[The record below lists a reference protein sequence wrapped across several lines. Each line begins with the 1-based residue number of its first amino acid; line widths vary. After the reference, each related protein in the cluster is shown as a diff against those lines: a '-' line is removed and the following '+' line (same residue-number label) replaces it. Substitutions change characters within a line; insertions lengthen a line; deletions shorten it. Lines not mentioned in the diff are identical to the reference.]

1 MVVAVAPG
9 SAPSLRSEAVTNELQ
24 EMTLQPA
31 SNNMPVRD
39 RKNAL
44 PAMYQWTAYIST
56 GEGLERWRLAGQMRM
71 KEMEVLQLKLQQ
83 RRTREELVSQGIM
96 PPLKSP
102 AAFHEQ
108 RRNLERARTEDY
120 LKRKIRSRPERSEL
134 VRMHILEETSAE
146 PSLQAKQLQLKRA
159 RLADDLNDKISHRPG
174 PIELIHKNILPVD
187 LDCPLQHSLLDS
199 PKGAG
204 ESSLDEDS
212 SDAFSPD
219 TLANHD
225 SPLGPLSQ
233 LSPSDMLTQN
243 RDMSPSQVFLTQV
256 PPPPPLLVNGQDSLP
271 PQKLTNGSAM
281 SGASCPATGQ
291 TKSKPSSER
300 PPQRPKKAKDNKPK
314 VKKLKYHQYIPPD
327 QKTDREPPPQLDS
340 TYTKILH
347 QQQLF
352 LQLQILH
359 QQQQHY
365 NYHTIL
371 PAPPKPP
378 AEQPPSTNP
387 APSLLRSVPPTTS
400 ASSNQNGSSRQ
411 SQTPVG
417 GTKPL
422 TLPANLDDFKV
433 AELKQE
439 LKLRCLTVSGT
450 KMDLIERLRN
460 YQEQNGGGRAG
471 VTATVSPKPSQPTP
485 PQASTEPAG
494 SISPAPSQAGTNP
507 HTHHSGEA
515 ARKIPAFSL
524 AQSAAPACIM
534 RFGSTSSSP
543 PLSPTPSER
552 SLAVMS
558 PDETSC
564 NGDVFGEMVSSP
576 LTQLSLH
583 PSPQHPSP
591 ASIKEENQG
600 HLSTCSLSQS
610 RPSTTKLQPAAPPQ
624 EPLAGATMEA
634 SPLDKDQMLQEKDKQ
649 IEELTRMLRQ
659 KQRLVENLR
668 SQLEMEGVQG
678 VVVNGYAQEAQT
690 TPIKASTILHLSLTN
705 TDMVRV
711 KNEVET
717 EEGMEGVDEAQPTQ
731 CSQQTLLKLQQ
742 IPRIQVEQQ
751 TQQILQTQQLK
762 QQQTQQQQ
770 TQQLQ
775 QQQTQQM
782 QQQKTSAQLLFQQ
795 QQQLI
800 IQQTQQKQL
809 QLQAKQLQAKQLQ
822 AKQLQA
828 KQLQAKQLQAKQLQA
843 KQLQDQQLQDQ
854 QLQAKQ
860 LQDQQLQAKQ
870 LQAKQLQAKQLQAK
884 QLQDQQLQAKQ
895 LQDQQLQ
902 AKQLQDQPLQDQQLQ
917 DQQLQDQQLQD
928 QQLQAKQ
935 LQDQQLQDQQL
946 QDQQLQDQQLQDQQL
961 QVLQRKQQRQS
972 QRQQQNKQPSQTVTP
987 QQVTPV
993 FISQQNGTQVPAQTF
1008 SLDLLKSGTTPTLV
1022 TDGNGNH
1029 YLIALTNNSAEGQ
1042 NGVTSLGKT
1051 SGSQRITLQRLQS
1064 TPSKLPSQLPAEILS
1079 PDTQSKQQL
1088 QPGPVTQFIK
1098 KKVGLHLETNGI
1110 TNGVPEPTQSVSAP
1124 PNLDPFF
1131 GEVSNLSESQS
1142 TSSLS
1147 LKREVCPTFDRH
1159 TLFTPPSPEQTSF
1172 SFTQRPKEN
1181 GLSSQQMDDLFDILL
1196 KSGEISGFRANPDSS
1211 LAQNHSDPPTPPSS
1225 PLHIS
1230 PSTTPP
1236 EPSLPAVPSQQPSP
1250 SPCTGS
1256 GRLED
1261 FLESTTGT
1269 PLLGVE
1275 PDGGLTLI
1283 DDLHSQM
1290 LSTPSILDHPPSP
1303 VDMDTSDLGF
1313 STHPAGLDFGDPAL
1327 DSMDW
1332 LDISMGGGGG
1342 RTSLAPLGPHTPPS
1356 VFSAD
1361 FLDSS
1366 DLTLHWD
1373 SCL

>member
-9 SAPSLRSEAVTNELQ
+9 SAPSPRSEAVTNELQ

-31 SNNMPVRD
+31 SNDMPVRD
-39 RKNAL
+39 RKN
-44 PAMYQWTAYIST
+44 
-56 GEGLERWRLAGQMRM
+56 
-71 KEMEVLQLKLQQ
+71 VLQLKLQQ

-233 LSPSDMLTQN
+233 LSPSDMLTQKK
-243 RDMSPSQVFLTQV
+243 DMSPSQLFLTQV

-271 PQKLTNGSAM
+271 PQKLTNGTVM
-281 SGASCPATGQ
+281 SGASRPATGQ
-291 TKSKPSSER
+291 TKSKPSLER

-327 QKTDREPPPQLDS
+327 QKADREPPPQLDS

-387 APSLLRSVPPTTS
+387 APSLLRSVPPTTPVP
-400 ASSNQNGSSRQ
+400 SNPNGSSRQ

-460 YQEQNGGGRAG
+460 YQEQNGLDRAG
-471 VTATVSPKPSQPTP
+471 VTATVTPKPSQPTP
-485 PQASTEPAG
+485 PHASIQPAG
-494 SISPAPSQAGTNP
+494 SISPAPPQAGTNP

-515 ARKIPAFSL
+515 TGKIPAFSL
-524 AQSAAPACIM
+524 AQSAAPACIL

-543 PLSPTPSER
+543 PVSPTPSER

-583 PSPQHPSP
+583 PSPQHHSP

-610 RPSTTKLQPAAPPQ
+610 RHSPTELQPAAPPQ

-668 SQLEMEGVQG
+668 SQLEQGKQTGAVREMEGVQG

-711 KNEVET
+711 KKEVDT

-742 IPRIQVEQQ
+742 VPRIQVEQQ

-762 QQQTQQQQ
+762 QQQAQQPQIQLLQTQLLQTHSQQQQQ
-770 TQQLQ
+770 TQQHSKQLQ
-775 QQQTQQM
+775 QQQTPQM
-782 QQQKTSAQLLFQQ
+782 QQQMTSAQLLFQQ
-795 QQQLI
+795 QLI
-800 IQQTQQKQL
+800 IQQKQL

-828 KQLQAKQLQAKQLQA
+828 KQLQDK
-843 KQLQDQQLQDQ
+843 
-854 QLQAKQ
+854 
-860 LQDQQLQAKQ
+860 
-870 LQAKQLQAKQLQAK
+870 
-884 QLQDQQLQAKQ
+884 
-895 LQDQQLQ
+895 
-902 AKQLQDQPLQDQQLQ
+902 
-917 DQQLQDQQLQD
+917 
-928 QQLQAKQ
+928 
-935 LQDQQLQDQQL
+935 
-946 QDQQLQDQQLQDQQL
+946 QL
-961 QVLQRKQQRQS
+961 QVLQRKQQRQY

-987 QQVTPV
+987 QKVTPV
-993 FISQQNGTQVPAQTF
+993 FISQQNGTHVPTQTF

-1088 QPGPVTQFIK
+1088 QPGPVNQSIK
-1098 KKVGLHLETNGI
+1098 KKAGLHLETNGI

-1124 PNLDPFF
+1124 PNLHPFF

-1142 TSSLS
+1142 TS
-1147 LKREVCPTFDRH
+1147 
-1159 TLFTPPSPEQTSF
+1159 PPSL
-1172 SFTQRPKEN
+1172 KEN

-1196 KSGEISGFRANPDSS
+1196 KSGEISGFRANPDHS

-1236 EPSLPAVPSQQPSP
+1236 EPSLPDVPSQQPSP

-1313 STHPAGLDFGDPAL
+1313 STQPAGLDFGDPAL

>member
-1147 LKREVCPTFDRH
+1147 LK
-1159 TLFTPPSPEQTSF
+1159 
-1172 SFTQRPKEN
+1172 EN

>member
-9 SAPSLRSEAVTNELQ
+9 SAPSPRSEAVTNELQ

-31 SNNMPVRD
+31 SNDMPVRD
-39 RKNAL
+39 RKN
-44 PAMYQWTAYIST
+44 
-56 GEGLERWRLAGQMRM
+56 
-71 KEMEVLQLKLQQ
+71 VLQLKLQQ

-219 TLANHD
+219 MLANHD

-233 LSPSDMLTQN
+233 LSPSDILTQKK
-243 RDMSPSQVFLTQV
+243 DMSSSQLFLTQV

-271 PQKLTNGSAM
+271 PQKLTNGTVM
-281 SGASCPATGQ
+281 SGASRPATGQ
-291 TKSKPSSER
+291 TKSKPSLER

-327 QKTDREPPPQLDS
+327 QKADREPPPQLDS

-387 APSLLRSVPPTTS
+387 APSLLRSVPPTTP
-400 ASSNQNGSSRQ
+400 APSNLNGSSRQ

-460 YQEQNGGGRAG
+460 YQEQNGLDRAG
-471 VTATVSPKPSQPTP
+471 VTATVTPKPSQPTP
-485 PQASTEPAG
+485 PHASTQPAG
-494 SISPAPSQAGTNP
+494 SISPAPPQAGTNP

-515 ARKIPAFSL
+515 IGKIPAFSL
-524 AQSAAPACIM
+524 AQSATPACIL

-543 PLSPTPSER
+543 PVSPTPSER

-583 PSPQHPSP
+583 PSPQHHSP

-610 RPSTTKLQPAAPPQ
+610 RHSPTELQPAAPPQ
-624 EPLAGATMEA
+624 EPLAGETMEA
-634 SPLDKDQMLQEKDKQ
+634 STLDKDQMLQEKDKQ

-668 SQLEMEGVQG
+668 SQLEQGKQTGAVRKIEGVQG

-711 KNEVET
+711 KKEVDT

-742 IPRIQVEQQ
+742 VPRIQVEQ
-751 TQQILQTQQLK
+751 
-762 QQQTQQQQ
+762 TQQQQ
-770 TQQLQ
+770 AQQPQIQLLQTHSQQQQQHSKQLQ

-782 QQQKTSAQLLFQQ
+782 QQQMTSAQLLFQQ
-795 QQQLI
+795 QLI
-800 IQQTQQKQL
+800 IQQKQL
-809 QLQAKQLQAKQLQ
+809 QLQAKQLQDK
-822 AKQLQA
+822 
-828 KQLQAKQLQAKQLQA
+828 
-843 KQLQDQQLQDQ
+843 
-854 QLQAKQ
+854 
-860 LQDQQLQAKQ
+860 
-870 LQAKQLQAKQLQAK
+870 
-884 QLQDQQLQAKQ
+884 
-895 LQDQQLQ
+895 
-902 AKQLQDQPLQDQQLQ
+902 
-917 DQQLQDQQLQD
+917 
-928 QQLQAKQ
+928 
-935 LQDQQLQDQQL
+935 
-946 QDQQLQDQQLQDQQL
+946 QL
-961 QVLQRKQQRQS
+961 QVLQRKQQRQY

-1022 TDGNGNH
+1022 TDSNGNH

-1051 SGSQRITLQRLQS
+1051 SGLQRITLQ
-1064 TPSKLPSQLPAEILS
+1064 KA
-1079 PDTQSKQQL
+1079 
-1088 QPGPVTQFIK
+1088 
-1098 KKVGLHLETNGI
+1098 GLHLETNGI

-1124 PNLDPFF
+1124 PNLHPFF

-1142 TSSLS
+1142 TSPPS
-1147 LKREVCPTFDRH
+1147 LKREVCPTFDWH
-1159 TLFTPPSPEQTSF
+1159 TLFIPPSPEQTSF
-1172 SFTQRPKEN
+1172 SFTQRAKEN

-1196 KSGEISGFRANPDSS
+1196 KSGEISGFRANPDPS

-1236 EPSLPAVPSQQPSP
+1236 KPSLPDVPSQQPSP

-1332 LDISMGGGGG
+1332 LDISMGGEGG

>member
-9 SAPSLRSEAVTNELQ
+9 SAPSPRSESVTNELQ

-31 SNNMPVRD
+31 SNDMPVRD
-39 RKNAL
+39 RKN
-44 PAMYQWTAYIST
+44 
-56 GEGLERWRLAGQMRM
+56 
-71 KEMEVLQLKLQQ
+71 VLQLKLQQ

-187 LDCPLQHSLLDS
+187 LDCRLQHSLLDS

-233 LSPSDMLTQN
+233 MSPSDMLTQKK
-243 RDMSPSQVFLTQV
+243 DMSPSQLFSQFLTQV

-271 PQKLTNGSAM
+271 PQKLTNGTVM
-281 SGASCPATGQ
+281 SGASRPATGQ
-291 TKSKPSSER
+291 TKSKPSLER

-327 QKTDREPPPQLDS
+327 QKADREPPPQLDS

-387 APSLLRSVPPTTS
+387 APSLLRSVPPTTP
-400 ASSNQNGSSRQ
+400 APSNPNGSSRQ

-422 TLPANLDDFKV
+422 MLPANLDDFKV

-460 YQEQNGGGRAG
+460 YQEQNGLDRAG
-471 VTATVSPKPSQPTP
+471 VTATVTPKPSQPTP
-485 PQASTEPAG
+485 PHASTQPAG
-494 SISPAPSQAGTNP
+494 SISPAPPQAGTNP

-515 ARKIPAFSL
+515 TGKIPAFSL
-524 AQSAAPACIM
+524 AQSAAPACIL

-543 PLSPTPSER
+543 PVSPTPSER

-583 PSPQHPSP
+583 PSPQHHSP

-610 RPSTTKLQPAAPPQ
+610 RHSPTELQPAAPPQ
-624 EPLAGATMEA
+624 ELLAGATMEA

-668 SQLEMEGVQG
+668 SQLEQGKQTGAVREMEGVQG

-711 KNEVET
+711 KKEVDT
-717 EEGMEGVDEAQPTQ
+717 EERMEGVDEAQPTQ

-762 QQQTQQQQ
+762 QQQAQQPQIQLLQTHSQQQQQQQ
-770 TQQLQ
+770 TQQHSKQLQ

-782 QQQKTSAQLLFQQ
+782 QQQTTSAQLLFQQ
-795 QQQLI
+795 QLI
-800 IQQTQQKQL
+800 IQQKQL
-809 QLQAKQLQAKQLQ
+809 QLQAKQLQD
-822 AKQLQA
+822 
-828 KQLQAKQLQAKQLQA
+828 KQLQAKQLQA
-843 KQLQDQQLQDQ
+843 KQLQD
-854 QLQAKQ
+854 KQ
-860 LQDQQLQAKQ
+860 LQDKQ
-870 LQAKQLQAKQLQAK
+870 LQDKQLQAK
-884 QLQDQQLQAKQ
+884 QLQDKQ
-895 LQDQQLQ
+895 LQD
-902 AKQLQDQPLQDQQLQ
+902 K
-917 DQQLQDQQLQD
+917 
-928 QQLQAKQ
+928 
-935 LQDQQLQDQQL
+935 
-946 QDQQLQDQQLQDQQL
+946 QL
-961 QVLQRKQQRQS
+961 QVLQRKQQRQY

-993 FISQQNGTQVPAQTF
+993 FISQHNGTQVPAQTF

-1042 NGVTSLGKT
+1042 NGVTSLGKN
-1051 SGSQRITLQRLQS
+1051 SGSQRITLQ
-1064 TPSKLPSQLPAEILS
+1064 KA
-1079 PDTQSKQQL
+1079 
-1088 QPGPVTQFIK
+1088 
-1098 KKVGLHLETNGI
+1098 GLHLETNGI

-1124 PNLDPFF
+1124 PNLHPFF

-1142 TSSLS
+1142 T
-1147 LKREVCPTFDRH
+1147 P
-1159 TLFTPPSPEQTSF
+1159 PPSL
-1172 SFTQRPKEN
+1172 KEN

-1196 KSGEISGFRANPDSS
+1196 KSGEISGFRANPDPS
-1211 LAQNHSDPPTPPSS
+1211 LAQNHSNPPTPPSS

-1236 EPSLPAVPSQQPSP
+1236 EPSLPTVPSQQPSP

-1342 RTSLAPLGPHTPPS
+1342 RTSLAPLGPHSPPS

>member
-1 MVVAVAPG
+1 MIMLDTNHFLSFEPAPLDSVLMG
-9 SAPSLRSEAVTNELQ
+9 EELDKQNLRMDYERQTYHSL
-24 EMTLQPA
+24 
-31 SNNMPVRD
+31 
-39 RKNAL
+39 K
-44 PAMYQWTAYIST
+44 
-56 GEGLERWRLAGQMRM
+56 
-71 KEMEVLQLKLQQ
+71 EVLQLKLQQ

-108 RRNLERARTEDY
+108 RRSLERARTEDY

-134 VRMHILEETSAE
+134 
-146 PSLQAKQLQLKRA
+146 AKQLQLKRA

-174 PIELIHKNILPVD
+174 PIELIHKNILPA
-187 LDCPLQHSLLDS
+187 
-199 PKGAG
+199 AG

-243 RDMSPSQVFLTQV
+243 RDMSPSQVPP

-271 PQKLTNGSAM
+271 PQRLTNGTAM
-281 SGASCPATGQ
+281 SVASRPATGQ

-300 PPQRPKKAKDNKPK
+300 PLLRPKKAKDNKPK

-327 QKTDREPPPQLDS
+327 QKADREPPPQLDS
-340 TYTKILH
+340 TYAKILH

-387 APSLLRSVPPTTS
+387 GPSLLRSVPPTTP
-400 ASSNQNGSSRQ
+400 APSNQNGSSRQ

-417 GTKPL
+417 GAKPL
-422 TLPANLDDFKV
+422 TLPANLDDFKTDRQRGRDREGQTDRETDRQTDRTDQNHNCAFTSSSSLQV

-460 YQEQNGGGRAG
+460 YQEQNSGGRTG
-471 VTATVSPKPSQPTP
+471 VTATVSPKPSLPTP
-485 PQASTEPAG
+485 SHASTQPAG
-494 SISPAPSQAGTNP
+494 STSPAPPQAGTNP
-507 HTHHSGEA
+507 HTHQSEEA
-515 ARKIPAFSL
+515 AGKIPAFSL
-524 AQSAAPACIM
+524 AQSATPACIM

-543 PLSPTPSER
+543 PVSPTPSEW
-552 SLAVMS
+552 SLVVMS

-583 PSPQHPSP
+583 PSP

-610 RPSTTKLQPAAPPQ
+610 RPSPTAHQPAAPPQ

-659 KQRLVENLR
+659 KQRLVETLR
-668 SQLEMEGVQG
+668 SQLEQGKHTGAVREMEGVQDL
-678 VVVNGYAQEAQT
+678 VVNGYAQEAQT
-690 TPIKASTILHLSLTN
+690 STILHPSVT
-705 TDMVRV
+705 RV
-711 KNEVET
+711 KEEVET
-717 EEGMEGVDEAQPTQ
+717 EEGLEGVGKAQPTQ
-731 CSQQTLLKLQQ
+731 CSQQSLLKLQQ
-742 IPRIQVEQQ
+742 IHRI
-751 TQQILQTQQLK
+751 
-762 QQQTQQQQ
+762 
-770 TQQLQ
+770 
-775 QQQTQQM
+775 
-782 QQQKTSAQLLFQQ
+782 
-795 QQQLI
+795 
-800 IQQTQQKQL
+800 
-809 QLQAKQLQAKQLQ
+809 
-822 AKQLQA
+822 
-828 KQLQAKQLQAKQLQA
+828 
-843 KQLQDQQLQDQ
+843 
-854 QLQAKQ
+854 
-860 LQDQQLQAKQ
+860 
-870 LQAKQLQAKQLQAK
+870 
-884 QLQDQQLQAKQ
+884 
-895 LQDQQLQ
+895 
-902 AKQLQDQPLQDQQLQ
+902 
-917 DQQLQDQQLQD
+917 
-928 QQLQAKQ
+928 
-935 LQDQQLQDQQL
+935 
-946 QDQQLQDQQLQDQQL
+946 
-961 QVLQRKQQRQS
+961 
-972 QRQQQNKQPSQTVTP
+972 
-987 QQVTPV
+987 QVTPV

-1008 SLDLLKSGTTPTLV
+1008 SLDLLKSGATPTLV

-1042 NGVTSLGKT
+1042 HGVTSLGKT
-1051 SGSQRITLQRLQS
+1051 SGSQRITLQ
-1064 TPSKLPSQLPAEILS
+1064 
-1079 PDTQSKQQL
+1079 
-1088 QPGPVTQFIK
+1088 
-1098 KKVGLHLETNGI
+1098 KVGLHLETNGM
-1110 TNGVPEPTQSVSAP
+1110 TNGVPETSQSVSAP
-1124 PNLDPFF
+1124 PNLHPFF
-1131 GEVSNLSESQS
+1131 DEVSNLSESQS
-1142 TSSLS
+1142 TPPPS

-1159 TLFTPPSPEQTSF
+1159 TLFTPPSPKQTSF
-1172 SFTQRPKEN
+1172 SSTQLPKEN

-1196 KSGEISGFRANPDSS
+1196 KSGEISGFRANPDPS
-1211 LAQNHSDPPTPPSS
+1211 LAQIHSNPPTPPSS

-1230 PSTTPP
+1230 PPTPPP
-1236 EPSLPAVPSQQPSP
+1236 EPSLPALPSEQPSP

-1256 GRLED
+1256 DRLED

-1269 PLLGVE
+1269 
-1275 PDGGLTLI
+1275 DGGLTLI

-1290 LSTPSILDHPPSP
+1290 LSTSSILDHPPSP

-1313 STHPAGLDFGDPAL
+1313 SPHPAGLDFGDPAL

-1342 RTSLAPLGPHTPPS
+1342 GTSLAPLGPHTPPS

>member
-9 SAPSLRSEAVTNELQ
+9 SAPSPRSEAVTNELQ

-31 SNNMPVRD
+31 SNSMPVRD
-39 RKNAL
+39 RKN
-44 PAMYQWTAYIST
+44 
-56 GEGLERWRLAGQMRM
+56 
-71 KEMEVLQLKLQQ
+71 VLQLKLQQ

-256 PPPPPLLVNGQDSLP
+256 PPPPPQLVNGQDSLP

-327 QKTDREPPPQLDS
+327 QKADREPPPQLDS

-507 HTHHSGEA
+507 LTHHSGEA

-583 PSPQHPSP
+583 PSPQHPFP

-610 RPSTTKLQPAAPPQ
+610 QPSPTKLQPAAPPQ

-668 SQLEMEGVQG
+668 SQLEQGLQTGAVREMEGEEMEGEQG
-678 VVVNGYAQEAQT
+678 VVMNGYAQEAQT

-770 TQQLQ
+770 TQQQQTQQQQTQQQQTQQQQTQQQQTQQQQTHSLQQQQTHSLQQQQTQQHSKQLQ

-782 QQQKTSAQLLFQQ
+782 QQQKTSALLLFQQ

-828 KQLQAKQLQAKQLQA
+828 KQLQAKQLQAKQLQDQ
-843 KQLQDQQLQDQ
+843 QLQDQQLQDQ
-854 QLQAKQ
+854 Q
-860 LQDQQLQAKQ
+860 
-870 LQAKQLQAKQLQAK
+870 
-884 QLQDQQLQAKQ
+884 
-895 LQDQQLQ
+895 
-902 AKQLQDQPLQDQQLQ
+902 LQDQQLQ

-935 LQDQQLQDQQL
+935 LQDQQLQDKQL

-961 QVLQRKQQRQS
+961 QVLQRTQ

-1022 TDGNGNH
+1022 TDSNGNH

-1064 TPSKLPSQLPAEILS
+1064 TSSKLPSQLPAEILS

-1098 KKVGLHLETNGI
+1098 KKAGLHLETNGI

-1124 PNLDPFF
+1124 LNLDPFF

-1181 GLSSQQMDDLFDILL
+1181 RLSSQQMDDLFDILL

-1236 EPSLPAVPSQQPSP
+1236 ESSLPAVPSQQPSP

>member
-1 MVVAVAPG
+1 MAIQ
-9 SAPSLRSEAVTNELQ
+9 S
-24 EMTLQPA
+24 
-31 SNNMPVRD
+31 
-39 RKNAL
+39 
-44 PAMYQWTAYIST
+44 
-56 GEGLERWRLAGQMRM
+56 
-71 KEMEVLQLKLQQ
+71 VLQLKLQQ

-233 LSPSDMLTQN
+233 LSPSDMLTQKK
-243 RDMSPSQVFLTQV
+243 DMSPSQLFLTQV

-271 PQKLTNGSAM
+271 PQKLTNGTVM
-281 SGASCPATGQ
+281 SGASRPATGQ
-291 TKSKPSSER
+291 TKSKPSLER

-327 QKTDREPPPQLDS
+327 QKADREPPPQLDS

-387 APSLLRSVPPTTS
+387 APSLLRSVPLTTP
-400 ASSNQNGSSRQ
+400 APSNPNGSSRQ

-422 TLPANLDDFKV
+422 MLPANLDDFKV

-460 YQEQNGGGRAG
+460 YQEQNGLDRAG
-471 VTATVSPKPSQPTP
+471 VTATVTPKPSQPTP
-485 PQASTEPAG
+485 PHASTQPAG
-494 SISPAPSQAGTNP
+494 SISPAPPQAGTNP

-515 ARKIPAFSL
+515 TGKIPAFSL
-524 AQSAAPACIM
+524 AQSAAPACIL

-543 PLSPTPSER
+543 PVSPTPSER

-583 PSPQHPSP
+583 PSPQHHSP

-610 RPSTTKLQPAAPPQ
+610 RHSPTELQHAAPPQ

-668 SQLEMEGVQG
+668 SQLEQGKQTGAVREMEGVQG

-690 TPIKASTILHLSLTN
+690 TPIKASTILHLSLTK
-705 TDMVRV
+705 TDTVRV
-711 KNEVET
+711 KKEVDT

-751 TQQILQTQQLK
+751 TQQILQTQQQAQQPQIQLLQTHS
-762 QQQTQQQQ
+762 QQQTQQHSK
-770 TQQLQ
+770 QLQ

-782 QQQKTSAQLLFQQ
+782 QQQTTSAQLLFQQ
-795 QQQLI
+795 QLI
-800 IQQTQQKQL
+800 IQQKQL
-809 QLQAKQLQAKQLQ
+809 QLQAKQLQDK
-822 AKQLQA
+822 
-828 KQLQAKQLQAKQLQA
+828 
-843 KQLQDQQLQDQ
+843 
-854 QLQAKQ
+854 
-860 LQDQQLQAKQ
+860 
-870 LQAKQLQAKQLQAK
+870 
-884 QLQDQQLQAKQ
+884 
-895 LQDQQLQ
+895 
-902 AKQLQDQPLQDQQLQ
+902 
-917 DQQLQDQQLQD
+917 
-928 QQLQAKQ
+928 
-935 LQDQQLQDQQL
+935 
-946 QDQQLQDQQLQDQQL
+946 QL
-961 QVLQRKQQRQS
+961 QVLQRKQQRQY

-1088 QPGPVTQFIK
+1088 QPGPVNQSIK
-1098 KKVGLHLETNGI
+1098 KKAGLHLETNGI

-1124 PNLDPFF
+1124 PNLHPFF

-1142 TSSLS
+1142 T
-1147 LKREVCPTFDRH
+1147 P
-1159 TLFTPPSPEQTSF
+1159 PPSL
-1172 SFTQRPKEN
+1172 KEN

-1196 KSGEISGFRANPDSS
+1196 KSGEISGFEPTQT
-1211 LAQNHSDPPTPPSS
+1211 LPWPKTTPTPPPLPRPLSTSRRPPPPRSPPCPLCLPSS
-1225 PLHIS
+1225 PRH
-1230 PSTTPP
+1230 
-1236 EPSLPAVPSQQPSP
+1236 
-1250 SPCTGS
+1250 
-1256 GRLED
+1256 
-1261 FLESTTGT
+1261 
-1269 PLLGVE
+1269 
-1275 PDGGLTLI
+1275 
-1283 DDLHSQM
+1283 
-1290 LSTPSILDHPPSP
+1290 
-1303 VDMDTSDLGF
+1303 
-1313 STHPAGLDFGDPAL
+1313 HPAQEVVA
-1327 DSMDW
+1327 W
-1332 LDISMGGGGG
+1332 
-1342 RTSLAPLGPHTPPS
+1342 RTS
-1356 VFSAD
+1356 
-1361 FLDSS
+1361 
-1366 DLTLHWD
+1366 
-1373 SCL
+1373 

>member
-1 MVVAVAPG
+1 MIMLDTNHFLSFELAPLDSPPMG
-9 SAPSLRSEAVTNELQ
+9 EELDKQDLMDYERHAYHSL
-24 EMTLQPA
+24 
-31 SNNMPVRD
+31 
-39 RKNAL
+39 K
-44 PAMYQWTAYIST
+44 
-56 GEGLERWRLAGQMRM
+56 
-71 KEMEVLQLKLQQ
+71 EVLQLKLQQ

-108 RRNLERARTEDY
+108 RRSLERARTEDY

-174 PIELIHKNILPVD
+174 PIELLHKNILPVD

-225 SPLGPLSQ
+225 SPLGPVSQ

-243 RDMSPSQVFLTQV
+243 GDMSPSQFFTQV
-256 PPPPPLLVNGQDSLP
+256 PPPPPPLLLNGHDSLQA
-271 PQKLTNGSAM
+271 QKLTNGTATPVASRPA
-281 SGASCPATGQ
+281 SGQ
-291 TKSKPSSER
+291 IKSKPSLER
-300 PPQRPKKAKDNKPK
+300 LPQRPKKAKDMKPK

-327 QKTDREPPPQLDS
+327 QKADREPPPQLDS
-340 TYTKILH
+340 TYAKILH

-352 LQLQILH
+352 LQLQILN

-387 APSLLRSVPPTTS
+387 GPSPSRS
-400 ASSNQNGSSRQ
+400 
-411 SQTPVG
+411 
-417 GTKPL
+417 
-422 TLPANLDDFKV
+422 V

-439 LKLRCLTVSGT
+439 LKLRGLTVSGT

-460 YQEQNGGGRAG
+460 YQEQNVGGGAG
-471 VTATVSPKPSQPTP
+471 VIATVTSKPSLPTP
-485 PQASTEPAG
+485 QHASTQPAG
-494 SISPAPSQAGTNP
+494 FTIPAPPQTGTNTL
-507 HTHHSGEA
+507 THQSGEA
-515 ARKIPAFSL
+515 GGKIPTFSL
-524 AQSAAPACIM
+524 AQSAAPAHVM
-534 RFGSTSSSP
+534 RFGSTNSSP
-543 PLSPTPSER
+543 PVSPTPSER

-564 NGDVFGEMVSSP
+564 NGDLFGEMVSSP

-583 PSPQHPSP
+583 HSP
-591 ASIKEENQG
+591 ASIKEENQD
-600 HLSTCSLSQS
+600 HLPTCSLSQS
-610 RPSTTKLQPAAPPQ
+610 RLSPTAPQPATPPQ
-624 EPLAGATMEA
+624 EPLAVAAMEA
-634 SPLDKDQMLQEKDKQ
+634 SPLDKNQLLQEKDKQ

-659 KQRLVENLR
+659 KQRLVETLR
-668 SQLEMEGVQG
+668 SQLEQGKQTGLREMERGEIEGVQG

-690 TPIKASTILHLSLTN
+690 KTTPIKASTILHPSLTN
-705 TDMVRV
+705 GEMVRV
-711 KNEVET
+711 KKEVET
-717 EEGMEGVDEAQPTQ
+717 QEEMEGVDETQPKGQPQPTQ

-742 IPRIQVEQQ
+742 IHRIQV
-751 TQQILQTQQLK
+751 
-762 QQQTQQQQ
+762 QQQ
-770 TQQLQ
+770 TQQLFQTQQQQQKQQQQSQLLQQQKQQQPLQTQQQQQQQQQQPTQQQSQQLQQQKQ

-782 QQQKTSAQLLFQQ
+782 QQQKTSAQLLIQQ
-795 QQQLI
+795 QQQLQQMI

-809 QLQAKQLQAKQLQ
+809 QLQHKQLQAQ
-822 AKQLQA
+822 
-828 KQLQAKQLQAKQLQA
+828 
-843 KQLQDQQLQDQ
+843 
-854 QLQAKQ
+854 
-860 LQDQQLQAKQ
+860 
-870 LQAKQLQAKQLQAK
+870 
-884 QLQDQQLQAKQ
+884 
-895 LQDQQLQ
+895 
-902 AKQLQDQPLQDQQLQ
+902 
-917 DQQLQDQQLQD
+917 
-928 QQLQAKQ
+928 
-935 LQDQQLQDQQL
+935 
-946 QDQQLQDQQLQDQQL
+946 
-961 QVLQRKQQRQS
+961 QRKQQRQA
-972 QRQQQNKQPSQTVTP
+972 QRQQQNKQLSQTVTT
-987 QQVTPV
+987 QQVHCHYSSISYTGKLSGTRETRVTPV
-993 FISQQNGTQVPAQTF
+993 FIGQQNGTQVPAQTF

-1029 YLIALTNNSAEGQ
+1029 YLIALTNHNAEGQ

-1051 SGSQRITLQRLQS
+1051 SVSQRITLQEQ
-1064 TPSKLPSQLPAEILS
+1064 KA
-1079 PDTQSKQQL
+1079 
-1088 QPGPVTQFIK
+1088 
-1098 KKVGLHLETNGI
+1098 GLHLETNGM
-1110 TNGVPEPTQSVSAP
+1110 TNGVPEPSQSVSAP
-1124 PNLDPFF
+1124 PNLHPFF
-1131 GEVSNLSESQS
+1131 DEASNSSESQS
-1142 TSSLS
+1142 TA
-1147 LKREVCPTFDRH
+1147 
-1159 TLFTPPSPEQTSF
+1159 PPF
-1172 SFTQRPKEN
+1172 LKEN

-1196 KSGEISGFRANPDSS
+1196 KSGEISGLRANPDPS
-1211 LAQNHSDPPTPPSS
+1211 LSHLHSNPPTPPLS
-1225 PLHIS
+1225 PLHLS
-1230 PSTTPP
+1230 PPTPP
-1236 EPSLPAVPSQQPSP
+1236 PEHSLPSQQPSP
-1250 SPCTGS
+1250 SPCIGS

-1290 LSTPSILDHPPSP
+1290 LSTSSILDHPPSP
-1303 VDMDTSDLGF
+1303 MDMDTSDLGF
-1313 STHPAGLDFGDPAL
+1313 SPHPAGLDFEDPAL

-1342 RTSLAPLGPHTPPS
+1342 MSLAPLGPHTPPS

>member
-9 SAPSLRSEAVTNELQ
+9 SAPSPRSEAVTNELQ

-31 SNNMPVRD
+31 SNDMPVRD
-39 RKNAL
+39 RKNDVSG
-44 PAMYQWTAYIST
+44 P
-56 GEGLERWRLAGQMRM
+56 EGMTTWMERR
-71 KEMEVLQLKLQQ
+71 VLQLKLQQ

-146 PSLQAKQLQLKRA
+146 PSLQAKELQLKRA

-233 LSPSDMLTQN
+233 LSPSDMLTQKK
-243 RDMSPSQVFLTQV
+243 DMSPSQLFLTQV

-271 PQKLTNGSAM
+271 PQKLTNGTVM
-281 SGASCPATGQ
+281 SGASRPATGQ
-291 TKSKPSSER
+291 TKSKPSLER

-327 QKTDREPPPQLDS
+327 QKADREPPPQLDS

-387 APSLLRSVPPTTS
+387 APSLLRSIPPT
-400 ASSNQNGSSRQ
+400 APVPSNPNGSSRQ

-460 YQEQNGGGRAG
+460 YQEQNGLDRAG
-471 VTATVSPKPSQPTP
+471 VTATVNPKPSQPTP
-485 PQASTEPAG
+485 PHASIQPAG
-494 SISPAPSQAGTNP
+494 SISPAPPQAGTNP
-507 HTHHSGEA
+507 HTHHSGDA
-515 ARKIPAFSL
+515 TGKVPAFSL
-524 AQSAAPACIM
+524 AQTAAPACIL

-543 PLSPTPSER
+543 PVSPTPSER

-583 PSPQHPSP
+583 PSPQHHSP

-610 RPSTTKLQPAAPPQ
+610 RHSHTELQPAAPPQ
-624 EPLAGATMEA
+624 EPLAGPTMEA

-668 SQLEMEGVQG
+668 SQLEQGKQTGAVREMEGVQG
-678 VVVNGYAQEAQT
+678 VLVNGYAQEAQT
-690 TPIKASTILHLSLTN
+690 TPIKASTILNLSLTN
-705 TDMVRV
+705 TDMVRI
-711 KNEVET
+711 KKEVDT

-742 IPRIQVEQQ
+742 VPRIQVEQQ

-762 QQQTQQQQ
+762 QQQAQQPQIQLLQTQLLQTHSQQQQQ
-770 TQQLQ
+770 TQQHSKQLQ

-782 QQQKTSAQLLFQQ
+782 QQQITSAQLLI

-800 IQQTQQKQL
+800 IQQKQL

-828 KQLQAKQLQAKQLQA
+828 KQLQDKQLQA
-843 KQLQDQQLQDQ
+843 KQLQD
-854 QLQAKQ
+854 KQ
-860 LQDQQLQAKQ
+860 LQD
-870 LQAKQLQAKQLQAK
+870 K
-884 QLQDQQLQAKQ
+884 QLQDKQ
-895 LQDQQLQ
+895 LQD
-902 AKQLQDQPLQDQQLQ
+902 KQLQD
-917 DQQLQDQQLQD
+917 
-928 QQLQAKQ
+928 KQ
-935 LQDQQLQDQQL
+935 LQDK
-946 QDQQLQDQQLQDQQL
+946 QL
-961 QVLQRKQQRQS
+961 QVLQRKQQRQY
-972 QRQQQNKQPSQTVTP
+972 QRQQQNKQLSQTVTP

-993 FISQQNGTQVPAQTF
+993 FISQQNSTQVPSQTF

-1079 PDTQSKQQL
+1079 SDTQSKQQL
-1088 QPGPVTQFIK
+1088 QPGPVNQSIK
-1098 KKVGLHLETNGI
+1098 KKAGLHLETNGI

-1124 PNLDPFF
+1124 PNLHPFF

-1142 TSSLS
+1142 TS
-1147 LKREVCPTFDRH
+1147 
-1159 TLFTPPSPEQTSF
+1159 PPSL
-1172 SFTQRPKEN
+1172 KEN

-1196 KSGEISGFRANPDSS
+1196 KSGEISGFRANPDHS
-1211 LAQNHSDPPTPPSS
+1211 LAQNHSDPSSPPSS

-1230 PSTTPP
+1230 PSTTPL
-1236 EPSLPAVPSQQPSP
+1236 EPSLPDVPSQQPSP

-1275 PDGGLTLI
+1275 PDDGLTLI

-1332 LDISMGGGGG
+1332 LDISMGGGGV

>member
-39 RKNAL
+39 RKN
-44 PAMYQWTAYIST
+44 
-56 GEGLERWRLAGQMRM
+56 
-71 KEMEVLQLKLQQ
+71 VLQLKLQQ

>member
-9 SAPSLRSEAVTNELQ
+9 SAPSPRSEAVTNELQ

-31 SNNMPVRD
+31 SNSMPVRD

-256 PPPPPLLVNGQDSLP
+256 PPPPPQLVNGQDSLP

-327 QKTDREPPPQLDS
+327 QKADREPPPQLDS

-507 HTHHSGEA
+507 LTHHSGEA

-583 PSPQHPSP
+583 PSPQHPFP

-610 RPSTTKLQPAAPPQ
+610 QPSPTKLQPAAPPQ

-668 SQLEMEGVQG
+668 SQLEQGLQTGAVREMEGEEMEGEQG
-678 VVVNGYAQEAQT
+678 VVMNGYAQEAQT

-770 TQQLQ
+770 TQQQQTQQQQTQQQQTQQQQTQQQQTQQQQTHSLQQQQTHSLQQQQTQQHSKQLQ

-782 QQQKTSAQLLFQQ
+782 QQQKTSALLLFQQ

-828 KQLQAKQLQAKQLQA
+828 KQLQAKQLQAKQLQDQ
-843 KQLQDQQLQDQ
+843 QLQDQQLQDQ
-854 QLQAKQ
+854 Q
-860 LQDQQLQAKQ
+860 
-870 LQAKQLQAKQLQAK
+870 
-884 QLQDQQLQAKQ
+884 
-895 LQDQQLQ
+895 
-902 AKQLQDQPLQDQQLQ
+902 LQDQQLQ

-935 LQDQQLQDQQL
+935 LQDQQLQDKQL

-961 QVLQRKQQRQS
+961 QVLQRTQ

-1022 TDGNGNH
+1022 TDSNGNH

-1064 TPSKLPSQLPAEILS
+1064 TSSKLPSQLPAEILS

-1098 KKVGLHLETNGI
+1098 KKAGLHLETNGI

-1124 PNLDPFF
+1124 LNLDPFF

-1147 LKREVCPTFDRH
+1147 LK
-1159 TLFTPPSPEQTSF
+1159 
-1172 SFTQRPKEN
+1172 EN
-1181 GLSSQQMDDLFDILL
+1181 RLSSQQMDDLFDILL
-1196 KSGEISGFRANPDSS
+1196 KSG
-1211 LAQNHSDPPTPPSS
+1211 
-1225 PLHIS
+1225 
-1230 PSTTPP
+1230 
-1236 EPSLPAVPSQQPSP
+1236 
-1250 SPCTGS
+1250 
-1256 GRLED
+1256 GR
-1261 FLESTTGT
+1261 
-1269 PLLGVE
+1269 
-1275 PDGGLTLI
+1275 
-1283 DDLHSQM
+1283 
-1290 LSTPSILDHPPSP
+1290 
-1303 VDMDTSDLGF
+1303 
-1313 STHPAGLDFGDPAL
+1313 
-1327 DSMDW
+1327 
-1332 LDISMGGGGG
+1332 
-1342 RTSLAPLGPHTPPS
+1342 
-1356 VFSAD
+1356 
-1361 FLDSS
+1361 
-1366 DLTLHWD
+1366 
-1373 SCL
+1373 

>member
-1 MVVAVAPG
+1 MAIQ
-9 SAPSLRSEAVTNELQ
+9 S
-24 EMTLQPA
+24 
-31 SNNMPVRD
+31 
-39 RKNAL
+39 
-44 PAMYQWTAYIST
+44 
-56 GEGLERWRLAGQMRM
+56 
-71 KEMEVLQLKLQQ
+71 VLQLKLQQ

-243 RDMSPSQVFLTQV
+243 RDMSPSQFLTQV

-884 QLQDQQLQAKQ
+884 QLQDQQLQ
-895 LQDQQLQ
+895 
-902 AKQLQDQPLQDQQLQ
+902 

-1051 SGSQRITLQRLQS
+1051 SGSQRITLQ
-1064 TPSKLPSQLPAEILS
+1064 
-1079 PDTQSKQQL
+1079 
-1088 QPGPVTQFIK
+1088 
-1098 KKVGLHLETNGI
+1098 KVGLHLETNGI

-1147 LKREVCPTFDRH
+1147 L
-1159 TLFTPPSPEQTSF
+1159 
-1172 SFTQRPKEN
+1172 KEN

>member
-1051 SGSQRITLQRLQS
+1051 SGSQRITLQ
-1064 TPSKLPSQLPAEILS
+1064 
-1079 PDTQSKQQL
+1079 
-1088 QPGPVTQFIK
+1088 
-1098 KKVGLHLETNGI
+1098 KVGLHLETNGI

>member
-9 SAPSLRSEAVTNELQ
+9 SAPSPRSEAVTNELQ

-31 SNNMPVRD
+31 SNDMPVRD
-39 RKNAL
+39 RKN
-44 PAMYQWTAYIST
+44 
-56 GEGLERWRLAGQMRM
+56 
-71 KEMEVLQLKLQQ
+71 VLQLKLQQ

-233 LSPSDMLTQN
+233 LSPSDMLTQKK
-243 RDMSPSQVFLTQV
+243 DMSPSQLFLTQV

-271 PQKLTNGSAM
+271 PQKLTNGTVM
-281 SGASCPATGQ
+281 SGASRPATGQ
-291 TKSKPSSER
+291 TKSKPSLER

-327 QKTDREPPPQLDS
+327 QKADREPPPQLDS

-387 APSLLRSVPPTTS
+387 APSLLRSVPPTTPVP
-400 ASSNQNGSSRQ
+400 SNPNGSSRQ

-460 YQEQNGGGRAG
+460 YQEQNGLDRAG
-471 VTATVSPKPSQPTP
+471 VTATVTPKPSQPTP
-485 PQASTEPAG
+485 PHASIQPAG
-494 SISPAPSQAGTNP
+494 SISPAPPQAGTNP

-515 ARKIPAFSL
+515 TGKIPAFSL
-524 AQSAAPACIM
+524 AQSAAPACIL

-543 PLSPTPSER
+543 PVSPTPSER

-583 PSPQHPSP
+583 PSPQHHSP

-610 RPSTTKLQPAAPPQ
+610 RHSPTELQPAAPPQ

-668 SQLEMEGVQG
+668 SQLEQGKQTGAVREMEGVQG

-711 KNEVET
+711 KKEVDT

-742 IPRIQVEQQ
+742 VPRIQVEQQ

-762 QQQTQQQQ
+762 QQQAQQPQIQLLQTQLLQTHSQQQQQ
-770 TQQLQ
+770 TQQHSKQLQ
-775 QQQTQQM
+775 QQQTPQM
-782 QQQKTSAQLLFQQ
+782 QQQMTSAQLLFQQ
-795 QQQLI
+795 QLI
-800 IQQTQQKQL
+800 IQQKQL

-828 KQLQAKQLQAKQLQA
+828 KQLQDK
-843 KQLQDQQLQDQ
+843 
-854 QLQAKQ
+854 
-860 LQDQQLQAKQ
+860 
-870 LQAKQLQAKQLQAK
+870 
-884 QLQDQQLQAKQ
+884 
-895 LQDQQLQ
+895 
-902 AKQLQDQPLQDQQLQ
+902 
-917 DQQLQDQQLQD
+917 
-928 QQLQAKQ
+928 
-935 LQDQQLQDQQL
+935 
-946 QDQQLQDQQLQDQQL
+946 QL
-961 QVLQRKQQRQS
+961 QVLQRKQQRQY

-987 QQVTPV
+987 QKVTPV
-993 FISQQNGTQVPAQTF
+993 FISQQNGTHVPTQTF

-1051 SGSQRITLQRLQS
+1051 SGSQRITLQ
-1064 TPSKLPSQLPAEILS
+1064 KA
-1079 PDTQSKQQL
+1079 
-1088 QPGPVTQFIK
+1088 
-1098 KKVGLHLETNGI
+1098 GLHLETNGI

-1124 PNLDPFF
+1124 PNLHPFF

-1142 TSSLS
+1142 TSPPS
-1147 LKREVCPTFDRH
+1147 LKREVCPTFDWH
-1159 TLFTPPSPEQTSF
+1159 TLFIPPSPEQTSF

-1196 KSGEISGFRANPDSS
+1196 KSGEISGFRANPDHS

-1236 EPSLPAVPSQQPSP
+1236 EPSLPDVPSQQPSP

-1313 STHPAGLDFGDPAL
+1313 STQPAGLDFGDPAL

>member
-1 MVVAVAPG
+1 MLDTNHFLSFEPAPLDYVPMG
-9 SAPSLRSEAVTNELQ
+9 EELDKQDLRMDYERQTYHSL
-24 EMTLQPA
+24 
-31 SNNMPVRD
+31 
-39 RKNAL
+39 K
-44 PAMYQWTAYIST
+44 
-56 GEGLERWRLAGQMRM
+56 
-71 KEMEVLQLKLQQ
+71 KVLQLKLQQ

-233 LSPSDMLTQN
+233 LSPSDMLTQKK
-243 RDMSPSQVFLTQV
+243 DMSPSQLFLTQV

-271 PQKLTNGSAM
+271 PQKLTNGTVM
-281 SGASCPATGQ
+281 SGASRPATGQ
-291 TKSKPSSER
+291 TKSKPSLER

-327 QKTDREPPPQLDS
+327 QKADREPPPQLDS

-387 APSLLRSVPPTTS
+387 APSLLRSVPPTTP
-400 ASSNQNGSSRQ
+400 APSNPNGSSRQ

-422 TLPANLDDFKV
+422 MLPANLDDFKV

-460 YQEQNGGGRAG
+460 YQEQNGLDRAG
-471 VTATVSPKPSQPTP
+471 VTATVTPKPSQPTP
-485 PQASTEPAG
+485 PHASTQPAG
-494 SISPAPSQAGTNP
+494 SISPAPPQAGTNP

-515 ARKIPAFSL
+515 TGKIPAFSL
-524 AQSAAPACIM
+524 AQSAAPACIL

-543 PLSPTPSER
+543 PVSPTPSER

-583 PSPQHPSP
+583 PSPQHHSP

-610 RPSTTKLQPAAPPQ
+610 RHSPTELQHAAPPQ

-668 SQLEMEGVQG
+668 SQLEQGKQTGAVREMEGVQG

-690 TPIKASTILHLSLTN
+690 TPIKASTILHLSLTK

-711 KNEVET
+711 KKEVDT

-762 QQQTQQQQ
+762 QQQAQQAQIQLLQTQLLQTHSQQQQQ
-770 TQQLQ
+770 TQQHSKQLQ
-775 QQQTQQM
+775 QQQTQEM
-782 QQQKTSAQLLFQQ
+782 QQQTTSAQLLFQQ
-795 QQQLI
+795 QLI
-800 IQQTQQKQL
+800 IQQKQL
-809 QLQAKQLQAKQLQ
+809 QLQAKQLQDK
-822 AKQLQA
+822 
-828 KQLQAKQLQAKQLQA
+828 
-843 KQLQDQQLQDQ
+843 
-854 QLQAKQ
+854 
-860 LQDQQLQAKQ
+860 
-870 LQAKQLQAKQLQAK
+870 
-884 QLQDQQLQAKQ
+884 
-895 LQDQQLQ
+895 
-902 AKQLQDQPLQDQQLQ
+902 
-917 DQQLQDQQLQD
+917 
-928 QQLQAKQ
+928 
-935 LQDQQLQDQQL
+935 
-946 QDQQLQDQQLQDQQL
+946 QL
-961 QVLQRKQQRQS
+961 QVLQRKKQRQY
-972 QRQQQNKQPSQTVTP
+972 QGQQQNKQPSQTVTP

-1088 QPGPVTQFIK
+1088 QPGPVNQSIK
-1098 KKVGLHLETNGI
+1098 KKAGLHLETNGI
-1110 TNGVPEPTQSVSAP
+1110 TNVVPEPTQSVSAP
-1124 PNLDPFF
+1124 PNLHPFF

-1142 TSSLS
+1142 TPPPP
-1147 LKREVCPTFDRH
+1147 LKVRY
-1159 TLFTPPSPEQTSF
+1159 
-1172 SFTQRPKEN
+1172 
-1181 GLSSQQMDDLFDILL
+1181 IL
-1196 KSGEISGFRANPDSS
+1196 
-1211 LAQNHSDPPTPPSS
+1211 Q
-1225 PLHIS
+1225 
-1230 PSTTPP
+1230 
-1236 EPSLPAVPSQQPSP
+1236 
-1250 SPCTGS
+1250 
-1256 GRLED
+1256 
-1261 FLESTTGT
+1261 
-1269 PLLGVE
+1269 
-1275 PDGGLTLI
+1275 
-1283 DDLHSQM
+1283 
-1290 LSTPSILDHPPSP
+1290 
-1303 VDMDTSDLGF
+1303 
-1313 STHPAGLDFGDPAL
+1313 
-1327 DSMDW
+1327 
-1332 LDISMGGGGG
+1332 
-1342 RTSLAPLGPHTPPS
+1342 
-1356 VFSAD
+1356 
-1361 FLDSS
+1361 
-1366 DLTLHWD
+1366 
-1373 SCL
+1373 

>member
-9 SAPSLRSEAVTNELQ
+9 SAPSPRSEAVTNELQ

-31 SNNMPVRD
+31 SNDMPVRD
-39 RKNAL
+39 RKN
-44 PAMYQWTAYIST
+44 
-56 GEGLERWRLAGQMRM
+56 
-71 KEMEVLQLKLQQ
+71 VLQLKLQQ

-233 LSPSDMLTQN
+233 LSPSDMLTQKK
-243 RDMSPSQVFLTQV
+243 DMSPSQLFLTQV

-271 PQKLTNGSAM
+271 PQKLTNGTVM
-281 SGASCPATGQ
+281 SGASRPATGQ
-291 TKSKPSSER
+291 TKSKPSLER

-327 QKTDREPPPQLDS
+327 QKADREPPPQLDS

-387 APSLLRSVPPTTS
+387 APSLLRSVPPTTPVP
-400 ASSNQNGSSRQ
+400 SNPNGSSRQ

-460 YQEQNGGGRAG
+460 YQEQNGLDRAG
-471 VTATVSPKPSQPTP
+471 VTATVTPKPSQPTP
-485 PQASTEPAG
+485 PHASIQPAG
-494 SISPAPSQAGTNP
+494 SISPAPPQAGTNP

-515 ARKIPAFSL
+515 TGKIPAFSL
-524 AQSAAPACIM
+524 AQSAAPACIL

-543 PLSPTPSER
+543 PVSPTPSER

-583 PSPQHPSP
+583 PSPQHHSP

-610 RPSTTKLQPAAPPQ
+610 RHSPTELQPAAPPQ

-668 SQLEMEGVQG
+668 SQLEQGKQTGAVREMEGVQG

-711 KNEVET
+711 KKEVDT

-742 IPRIQVEQQ
+742 VPRIQVEQQ

-762 QQQTQQQQ
+762 QQQAQQPQIQLLQTQLLQTHSQQQQQ
-770 TQQLQ
+770 TQQHSKQLQ
-775 QQQTQQM
+775 QQQTPQM
-782 QQQKTSAQLLFQQ
+782 QQQMTSAQLLFQQ
-795 QQQLI
+795 QLI
-800 IQQTQQKQL
+800 IQQKQL

-828 KQLQAKQLQAKQLQA
+828 KQLQDK
-843 KQLQDQQLQDQ
+843 
-854 QLQAKQ
+854 
-860 LQDQQLQAKQ
+860 
-870 LQAKQLQAKQLQAK
+870 
-884 QLQDQQLQAKQ
+884 
-895 LQDQQLQ
+895 
-902 AKQLQDQPLQDQQLQ
+902 
-917 DQQLQDQQLQD
+917 
-928 QQLQAKQ
+928 
-935 LQDQQLQDQQL
+935 
-946 QDQQLQDQQLQDQQL
+946 QL
-961 QVLQRKQQRQS
+961 QVLQRKQQRQY

-987 QQVTPV
+987 QKVTPV
-993 FISQQNGTQVPAQTF
+993 FISQQNGTHVPTQTF

-1088 QPGPVTQFIK
+1088 QPGPVNQSIK
-1098 KKVGLHLETNGI
+1098 KKAGLHLETNGI

-1124 PNLDPFF
+1124 PNLHPFF

-1142 TSSLS
+1142 TS
-1147 LKREVCPTFDRH
+1147 
-1159 TLFTPPSPEQTSF
+1159 PPSL
-1172 SFTQRPKEN
+1172 KEN

-1196 KSGEISGFRANPDSS
+1196 KSGG
-1211 LAQNHSDPPTPPSS
+1211 Q
-1225 PLHIS
+1225 
-1230 PSTTPP
+1230 
-1236 EPSLPAVPSQQPSP
+1236 
-1250 SPCTGS
+1250 
-1256 GRLED
+1256 
-1261 FLESTTGT
+1261 
-1269 PLLGVE
+1269 
-1275 PDGGLTLI
+1275 
-1283 DDLHSQM
+1283 
-1290 LSTPSILDHPPSP
+1290 
-1303 VDMDTSDLGF
+1303 
-1313 STHPAGLDFGDPAL
+1313 
-1327 DSMDW
+1327 
-1332 LDISMGGGGG
+1332 
-1342 RTSLAPLGPHTPPS
+1342 
-1356 VFSAD
+1356 
-1361 FLDSS
+1361 
-1366 DLTLHWD
+1366 
-1373 SCL
+1373 

>member
-9 SAPSLRSEAVTNELQ
+9 SAPSPRSEAVTNELQ

-31 SNNMPVRD
+31 SNDMPVRD
-39 RKNAL
+39 RKN
-44 PAMYQWTAYIST
+44 
-56 GEGLERWRLAGQMRM
+56 
-71 KEMEVLQLKLQQ
+71 VLQLKLQQ

-233 LSPSDMLTQN
+233 LSPSDMLTQKK
-243 RDMSPSQVFLTQV
+243 DMSPSQLFLTQV

-271 PQKLTNGSAM
+271 PQKLTNGTVM
-281 SGASCPATGQ
+281 SGASRPATGQ
-291 TKSKPSSER
+291 TKSKPSLER

-327 QKTDREPPPQLDS
+327 QKADREPPPQLDS

-387 APSLLRSVPPTTS
+387 APSLLRSVPPTTPVP
-400 ASSNQNGSSRQ
+400 SNPNGSSRQ

-460 YQEQNGGGRAG
+460 YQEQNGLDRAG
-471 VTATVSPKPSQPTP
+471 VTATVTPKPSQPTP
-485 PQASTEPAG
+485 PHASIQPAG
-494 SISPAPSQAGTNP
+494 SISPAPPQAGTNP

-515 ARKIPAFSL
+515 TGKIPAFSL
-524 AQSAAPACIM
+524 AQSAAPACIL

-543 PLSPTPSER
+543 PVSPTPSER

-583 PSPQHPSP
+583 PSPQHHSP

-610 RPSTTKLQPAAPPQ
+610 RHSPTELQPAAPPQ

-668 SQLEMEGVQG
+668 SQLEQGKQTGAVREMEGVQG

-711 KNEVET
+711 KKEVDT

-742 IPRIQVEQQ
+742 VPRIQVEQQ

-762 QQQTQQQQ
+762 QQQAQQPQIQLLQTQLLQTHSQQQ
-770 TQQLQ
+770 TQQHSKQLQ
-775 QQQTQQM
+775 QQQTPQM
-782 QQQKTSAQLLFQQ
+782 QQQMTSAQLLFQQ
-795 QQQLI
+795 QLI
-800 IQQTQQKQL
+800 IQQKQL

-822 AKQLQA
+822 AKQLQD
-828 KQLQAKQLQAKQLQA
+828 K
-843 KQLQDQQLQDQ
+843 
-854 QLQAKQ
+854 
-860 LQDQQLQAKQ
+860 
-870 LQAKQLQAKQLQAK
+870 
-884 QLQDQQLQAKQ
+884 
-895 LQDQQLQ
+895 
-902 AKQLQDQPLQDQQLQ
+902 
-917 DQQLQDQQLQD
+917 
-928 QQLQAKQ
+928 
-935 LQDQQLQDQQL
+935 
-946 QDQQLQDQQLQDQQL
+946 QL
-961 QVLQRKQQRQS
+961 QVLQRKQQRQY

-987 QQVTPV
+987 QKVTPV
-993 FISQQNGTQVPAQTF
+993 FISQQNGTHVPTQTF

-1051 SGSQRITLQRLQS
+1051 SGSQRITLQ
-1064 TPSKLPSQLPAEILS
+1064 KA
-1079 PDTQSKQQL
+1079 
-1088 QPGPVTQFIK
+1088 
-1098 KKVGLHLETNGI
+1098 GLHLETNGI

-1124 PNLDPFF
+1124 PNLHPFF

-1142 TSSLS
+1142 TSPPS
-1147 LKREVCPTFDRH
+1147 LKREVCPTFDWH
-1159 TLFTPPSPEQTSF
+1159 TLFIPPSPEQTSF

-1196 KSGEISGFRANPDSS
+1196 KSGEISGFRANPDHS

-1236 EPSLPAVPSQQPSP
+1236 EPSLPDVPSQQPSP

-1313 STHPAGLDFGDPAL
+1313 STQPAGLDFGDPAL

>member
-9 SAPSLRSEAVTNELQ
+9 SAPSPRSESVTNELQ

-31 SNNMPVRD
+31 SNDMPVRD
-39 RKNAL
+39 RKN
-44 PAMYQWTAYIST
+44 
-56 GEGLERWRLAGQMRM
+56 
-71 KEMEVLQLKLQQ
+71 VLQLKLQQ

-187 LDCPLQHSLLDS
+187 LDCRLQHSLLDS

-233 LSPSDMLTQN
+233 MSPSDMLTQKK
-243 RDMSPSQVFLTQV
+243 DMSPSQLFSQFLTQV

-271 PQKLTNGSAM
+271 PQKLTNGTVM
-281 SGASCPATGQ
+281 SGASRPATGQ
-291 TKSKPSSER
+291 TKSKPSLER

-327 QKTDREPPPQLDS
+327 QKADREPPPQLDS

-387 APSLLRSVPPTTS
+387 APSLLRSVPPTTP
-400 ASSNQNGSSRQ
+400 APSNPNGSSRQ

-422 TLPANLDDFKV
+422 MLPANLDDFKV

-460 YQEQNGGGRAG
+460 YQEQNGLDRAG
-471 VTATVSPKPSQPTP
+471 VTATVTPKPSQPTP
-485 PQASTEPAG
+485 PHASTQPAG
-494 SISPAPSQAGTNP
+494 SISPAPPQAGTNP

-515 ARKIPAFSL
+515 TGKIPAFSL
-524 AQSAAPACIM
+524 AQSAAPACIL

-543 PLSPTPSER
+543 PVSPTPSER

-583 PSPQHPSP
+583 PSPQHHSP

-610 RPSTTKLQPAAPPQ
+610 RHSPTELQPAAPPQ
-624 EPLAGATMEA
+624 ELLAGATMEA

-668 SQLEMEGVQG
+668 SQLEQGKQTGAVREMEGVQG

-711 KNEVET
+711 KKEVDT
-717 EEGMEGVDEAQPTQ
+717 EERMEGVDEAQPTQ

-762 QQQTQQQQ
+762 QQQAQQPQIQLLQTHSQQQQQQQ
-770 TQQLQ
+770 TQQHSKQLQ

-782 QQQKTSAQLLFQQ
+782 QQQTTSAQLLFQQ
-795 QQQLI
+795 QLI
-800 IQQTQQKQL
+800 IQQKQL
-809 QLQAKQLQAKQLQ
+809 QLQAKQLQD
-822 AKQLQA
+822 
-828 KQLQAKQLQAKQLQA
+828 KQLQAKQLQA
-843 KQLQDQQLQDQ
+843 KQLQD
-854 QLQAKQ
+854 KQ
-860 LQDQQLQAKQ
+860 LQDKQ
-870 LQAKQLQAKQLQAK
+870 LQDKQLQAK
-884 QLQDQQLQAKQ
+884 QLQDKQ
-895 LQDQQLQ
+895 LQD
-902 AKQLQDQPLQDQQLQ
+902 K
-917 DQQLQDQQLQD
+917 
-928 QQLQAKQ
+928 
-935 LQDQQLQDQQL
+935 
-946 QDQQLQDQQLQDQQL
+946 QL
-961 QVLQRKQQRQS
+961 QVLQRKQQRQY

-993 FISQQNGTQVPAQTF
+993 FISQHNGTQVPAQTF

-1042 NGVTSLGKT
+1042 NGVTSLGKN

-1064 TPSKLPSQLPAEILS
+1064 TPSKLPSQLPAEMLS

-1088 QPGPVTQFIK
+1088 QPGPVNQSIK
-1098 KKVGLHLETNGI
+1098 KKAGLHLETNGI

-1124 PNLDPFF
+1124 PNLHPFF

-1142 TSSLS
+1142 T
-1147 LKREVCPTFDRH
+1147 P
-1159 TLFTPPSPEQTSF
+1159 PPSL
-1172 SFTQRPKEN
+1172 KEN

-1196 KSGEISGFRANPDSS
+1196 KSGEISGFRANPDPS
-1211 LAQNHSDPPTPPSS
+1211 LAQNHSNPPTPPSS

-1236 EPSLPAVPSQQPSP
+1236 EPSLPTVPSQQPSP

-1342 RTSLAPLGPHTPPS
+1342 RTSLAPLGPHSPPS

>member
-9 SAPSLRSEAVTNELQ
+9 SAPSPRSEAVTNELQ
-24 EMTLQPA
+24 EMTLHPA
-31 SNNMPVRD
+31 SNDMPVRD
-39 RKNAL
+39 RKN
-44 PAMYQWTAYIST
+44 
-56 GEGLERWRLAGQMRM
+56 
-71 KEMEVLQLKLQQ
+71 VLQLKLQQ

-233 LSPSDMLTQN
+233 LSPSDMLTQKM
-243 RDMSPSQVFLTQV
+243 DMSPSQLFLTQV

-271 PQKLTNGSAM
+271 LTNGTVM
-281 SGASCPATGQ
+281 SGASRPATGQ
-291 TKSKPSSER
+291 TKSKPSLER

-327 QKTDREPPPQLDS
+327 QKADREPPPQLDS

-387 APSLLRSVPPTTS
+387 APSLLRSVPPT
-400 ASSNQNGSSRQ
+400 APVPSNPNGSSRQ

-460 YQEQNGGGRAG
+460 YQEQNCLDRAG
-471 VTATVSPKPSQPTP
+471 VTATVTPKPSQPTP
-485 PQASTEPAG
+485 PHASIQPAG
-494 SISPAPSQAGTNP
+494 SISPAPPQAGTNP
-507 HTHHSGEA
+507 HTHHSGESTG
-515 ARKIPAFSL
+515 KMPAFSL
-524 AQSAAPACIM
+524 AQSAAPACIL

-543 PLSPTPSER
+543 PVSPTPSER

-583 PSPQHPSP
+583 PSPQHHSP

-610 RPSTTKLQPAAPPQ
+610 RHSPTELQPAGPPQ
-624 EPLAGATMEA
+624 EPLAGPSMEA

-668 SQLEMEGVQG
+668 SQLEQGKQTGAVREMEGVQG
-678 VVVNGYAQEAQT
+678 VVVSGYAQEAQT

-711 KNEVET
+711 KKEVDT

-742 IPRIQVEQQ
+742 VPRIQVEQQ

-762 QQQTQQQQ
+762 QQQAQQPQIQLLQTHSQQQAQ
-770 TQQLQ
+770 QHSKQLQ

-782 QQQKTSAQLLFQQ
+782 QQQITSAQLLFQQ
-795 QQQLI
+795 QLI
-800 IQQTQQKQL
+800 IQQKQL
-809 QLQAKQLQAKQLQ
+809 QLQAKQLQDK
-822 AKQLQA
+822 
-828 KQLQAKQLQAKQLQA
+828 
-843 KQLQDQQLQDQ
+843 
-854 QLQAKQ
+854 
-860 LQDQQLQAKQ
+860 
-870 LQAKQLQAKQLQAK
+870 
-884 QLQDQQLQAKQ
+884 
-895 LQDQQLQ
+895 
-902 AKQLQDQPLQDQQLQ
+902 
-917 DQQLQDQQLQD
+917 
-928 QQLQAKQ
+928 
-935 LQDQQLQDQQL
+935 
-946 QDQQLQDQQLQDQQL
+946 QL
-961 QVLQRKQQRQS
+961 QVLQKKQQRQY

-987 QQVTPV
+987 QQATPV

-1029 YLIALTNNSAEGQ
+1029 YLIALTNNSAEVQ

-1079 PDTQSKQQL
+1079 SNTQSKQQL
-1088 QPGPVTQFIK
+1088 QPGPVNQSIK
-1098 KKVGLHLETNGI
+1098 KKAGLHLETNGI

-1124 PNLDPFF
+1124 PNLHPFF

-1142 TSSLS
+1142 TS
-1147 LKREVCPTFDRH
+1147 
-1159 TLFTPPSPEQTSF
+1159 PPSL
-1172 SFTQRPKEN
+1172 KEN

-1196 KSGEISGFRANPDSS
+1196 KSGEISGFRANLDHS
-1211 LAQNHSDPPTPPSS
+1211 LAQNHSDPSTP
-1225 PLHIS
+1225 LS

-1236 EPSLPAVPSQQPSP
+1236 EPSLPDVPSQQPSP

>member
-1 MVVAVAPG
+1 MIMLDTNHFLSFELAPLDSPPMG
-9 SAPSLRSEAVTNELQ
+9 EELDKQDLMDYERHAYHSL
-24 EMTLQPA
+24 
-31 SNNMPVRD
+31 
-39 RKNAL
+39 K
-44 PAMYQWTAYIST
+44 
-56 GEGLERWRLAGQMRM
+56 
-71 KEMEVLQLKLQQ
+71 EVLQLKLQQ

-108 RRNLERARTEDY
+108 RRSLERARTEDY

-225 SPLGPLSQ
+225 SPLGPVSQ

-243 RDMSPSQVFLTQV
+243 GDMSPSQFLTQV
-256 PPPPPLLVNGQDSLP
+256 PPPPPPLLLNDHDSLQR
-271 PQKLTNGSAM
+271 QKLTNGTVTPVASRPA
-281 SGASCPATGQ
+281 SGQ
-291 TKSKPSSER
+291 IKFQSKPSLER
-300 PPQRPKKAKDNKPK
+300 LSQRSKKSKDVKPK

-327 QKTDREPPPQLDS
+327 QKADREPPPQLDS
-340 TYTKILH
+340 TYAKILH

-352 LQLQILH
+352 LQLQILNQ

-378 AEQPPSTNP
+378 AEQSTSTNP
-387 APSLLRSVPPTTS
+387 GPSPSRSVPPTTP
-400 ASSNQNGSSRQ
+400 APSNQHGPSRQ

-417 GTKPL
+417 GARPL

-439 LKLRCLTVSGT
+439 LKLRGLTVSGT

-460 YQEQNGGGRAG
+460 YQEQNGGGG
-471 VTATVSPKPSQPTP
+471 VTATVTPKPSLPTP
-485 PQASTEPAG
+485 QHASTQPATIT
-494 SISPAPSQAGTNP
+494 ISAPPHAGTNTI
-507 HTHHSGEA
+507 THQSGEA
-515 ARKIPAFSL
+515 GGKIPAFSL
-524 AQSAAPACIM
+524 AQSAAPARIM
-534 RFGSTSSSP
+534 RFGSTYSSP
-543 PLSPTPSER
+543 PVSPTPSER

-564 NGDVFGEMVSSP
+564 NGDLFGEMVSSP

-583 PSPQHPSP
+583 PSP

-600 HLSTCSLSQS
+600 HLPTCSFSQS
-610 RPSTTKLQPAAPPQ
+610 RLSPTAPQ
-624 EPLAGATMEA
+624 EPSGAPGAAMEA
-634 SPLDKDQMLQEKDKQ
+634 SPLDKDQLLQEKDKQ

-659 KQRLVENLR
+659 KQRLVETLR
-668 SQLEMEGVQG
+668 SQLEHGKQTGLKEMQG

-690 TPIKASTILHLSLTN
+690 KTTSIKASAILHPALTN
-705 TDMVRV
+705 GEMVRV
-711 KNEVET
+711 KTEVET
-717 EEGMEGVDEAQPTQ
+717 QEEMEGVDEAQPKGQPQPTQ

-742 IPRIQVEQQ
+742 IHRIQV
-751 TQQILQTQQLK
+751 
-762 QQQTQQQQ
+762 QQQ
-770 TQQLQ
+770 TQQLLQTQQQQSQQLQQQKQ

-782 QQQKTSAQLLFQQ
+782 QQQKTSAQLLLQQ
-795 QQQLI
+795 QQQLQQLI

-809 QLQAKQLQAKQLQ
+809 QLQHKQLQAQ
-822 AKQLQA
+822 
-828 KQLQAKQLQAKQLQA
+828 
-843 KQLQDQQLQDQ
+843 
-854 QLQAKQ
+854 
-860 LQDQQLQAKQ
+860 
-870 LQAKQLQAKQLQAK
+870 
-884 QLQDQQLQAKQ
+884 
-895 LQDQQLQ
+895 
-902 AKQLQDQPLQDQQLQ
+902 
-917 DQQLQDQQLQD
+917 
-928 QQLQAKQ
+928 
-935 LQDQQLQDQQL
+935 
-946 QDQQLQDQQLQDQQL
+946 
-961 QVLQRKQQRQS
+961 QRKQQRQA
-972 QRQQQNKQPSQTVTP
+972 QRQQQNKQLSQTVTT

-993 FISQQNGTQVPAQTF
+993 FIGQQNGTQVPAQTF

-1029 YLIALTNNSAEGQ
+1029 YLIALTNHNAEGQ

-1064 TPSKLPSQLPAEILS
+1064 TTSKLPSQSPAEILS
-1079 PDTQSKQQL
+1079 SDTQSKQQL
-1088 QPGPVTQFIK
+1088 QPGPVNQPIK
-1098 KKVGLHLETNGI
+1098 KEQKAGLDLE
-1110 TNGVPEPTQSVSAP
+1110 TNGVPEPSQSVSAP
-1124 PNLDPFF
+1124 PNLHPFF
-1131 GEVSNLSESQS
+1131 DEVSNSSESQS
-1142 TSSLS
+1142 TA
-1147 LKREVCPTFDRH
+1147 
-1159 TLFTPPSPEQTSF
+1159 SPF
-1172 SFTQRPKEN
+1172 LKEN

-1196 KSGEISGFRANPDSS
+1196 KSGEISGFRANPDPS
-1211 LAQNHSDPPTPPSS
+1211 LALLHSNPPTPPSS
-1225 PLHIS
+1225 PLHLS
-1230 PSTTPP
+1230 PPTPPP
-1236 EPSLPAVPSQQPSP
+1236 EPSLPALPSQQPL
-1250 SPCTGS
+1250 PCPGS
-1256 GRLED
+1256 SRLED

-1290 LSTPSILDHPPSP
+1290 LSTSSILDHPPSP
-1303 VDMDTSDLGF
+1303 MDMDTSDLGF
-1313 STHPAGLDFGDPAL
+1313 SPHPAGLDFGDPAL

-1342 RTSLAPLGPHTPPS
+1342 TSLAPLGPHTLPS
-1356 VFSAD
+1356 VFSVD

>member
-9 SAPSLRSEAVTNELQ
+9 SAPSPWSEAVTNELQ

-31 SNNMPVRD
+31 SNDMPVRD
-39 RKNAL
+39 RKN
-44 PAMYQWTAYIST
+44 
-56 GEGLERWRLAGQMRM
+56 
-71 KEMEVLQLKLQQ
+71 VLQLKLQQ

-212 SDAFSPD
+212 SDAFSPG

-233 LSPSDMLTQN
+233 LSHSDMLTQN

-256 PPPPPLLVNGQDSLP
+256 PPPPPLLVNGQESLP
-271 PQKLTNGSAM
+271 PQKLTNGTAM
-281 SGASCPATGQ
+281 PVASRPATGQ

-300 PPQRPKKAKDNKPK
+300 ATQRPKKAKDNKPK
-314 VKKLKYHQYIPPD
+314 MKKLKYHQYIPPD
-327 QKTDREPPPQLDS
+327 QKADREPPPQLDS

-378 AEQPPSTNP
+378 AEQLPSTNP
-387 APSLLRSVPPTTS
+387 TPSLLHSVPPTTP
-400 ASSNQNGSSRQ
+400 APSNQNGSSRQ

-471 VTATVSPKPSQPTP
+471 VTATVTPKPSQPTP
-485 PQASTEPAG
+485 PHASTQPAG
-494 SISPAPSQAGTNP
+494 STSPPPPQARTNP

-515 ARKIPAFSL
+515 AGNIPAFSL

-543 PLSPTPSER
+543 PVSPTPSER

-610 RPSTTKLQPAAPPQ
+610 RPSPTELQPAAPPQ

-668 SQLEMEGVQG
+668 SQLEQGKQTGTVREMEGEEMEGVQG
-678 VVVNGYAQEAQT
+678 GVVNSYAQEAQT

-711 KNEVET
+711 KKEVET
-717 EEGMEGVDEAQPTQ
+717 EEGMEGVDEAQPTH
-731 CSQQTLLKLQQ
+731 CSQQNLLKLQQ

-751 TQQILQTQQLK
+751 TQQLK
-762 QQQTQQQQ
+762 QQQTQQPQIQLLQTHSLQQQQQ
-770 TQQLQ
+770 TQTQQHSKELQ

-782 QQQKTSAQLLFQQ
+782 QKPSAQLLF

-822 AKQLQA
+822 AKQLQD
-828 KQLQAKQLQAKQLQA
+828 KQLQ
-843 KQLQDQQLQDQ
+843 
-854 QLQAKQ
+854 
-860 LQDQQLQAKQ
+860 
-870 LQAKQLQAKQLQAK
+870 
-884 QLQDQQLQAKQ
+884 
-895 LQDQQLQ
+895 
-902 AKQLQDQPLQDQQLQ
+902 
-917 DQQLQDQQLQD
+917 
-928 QQLQAKQ
+928 
-935 LQDQQLQDQQL
+935 
-946 QDQQLQDQQLQDQQL
+946 
-961 QVLQRKQQRQS
+961 VQQRQS
-972 QRQQQNKQPSQTVTP
+972 QRQQQNKQLSQTVTP

-1079 PDTQSKQQL
+1079 PVTQSKQQL
-1088 QPGPVTQFIK
+1088 QPGPVNQSIK
-1098 KKVGLHLETNGI
+1098 KVSLHLETNGI

-1124 PNLDPFF
+1124 PNLHPFF

-1142 TSSLS
+1142 TS
-1147 LKREVCPTFDRH
+1147 
-1159 TLFTPPSPEQTSF
+1159 PPSL
-1172 SFTQRPKEN
+1172 KEN

-1196 KSGEISGFRANPDSS
+1196 KSGEIFGFRANPDPS
-1211 LAQNHSDPPTPPSS
+1211 LAQIHSDPPNPPSS

-1236 EPSLPAVPSQQPSP
+1236 EPSLPAVPSQQPLP
-1250 SPCTGS
+1250 SPCSLPCTRS

-1275 PDGGLTLI
+1275 PDCGLTLI
-1283 DDLHSQM
+1283 DNLHSQM

-1313 STHPAGLDFGDPAL
+1313 STHPAGLDFGDPVL

-1342 RTSLAPLGPHTPPS
+1342 RTSLAPLCPHTPPS